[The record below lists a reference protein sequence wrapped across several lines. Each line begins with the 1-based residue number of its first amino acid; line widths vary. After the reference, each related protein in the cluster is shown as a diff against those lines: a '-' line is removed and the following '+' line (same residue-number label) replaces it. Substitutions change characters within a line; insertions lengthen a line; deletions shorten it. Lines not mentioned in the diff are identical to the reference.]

1 MDINCQL
8 EREIL
13 VALLQLVVD
22 YGPTNEDVGFVTP
35 ASLPMARRNFKAKEL
50 KLFPYTRVIASKM
63 PEKGMITE
71 LLATVSGSKPQSFF
85 LAWPDRVANPTAE
98 EQDSSVVSPFWNAA
112 IALNESEVDRPSNLT
127 LCRHDFAVT
136 LVVKPKKSH
145 KSQENWFGVSSEP
158 GISKAMISLHFLN
171 NPTAVKSGQTLRAPP
186 GTVVQLVAD

>member
-1 MDINCQL
+1 MDINCQR

-35 ASLPMARRNFKAKEL
+35 ASLPMAHRNFKANEL
-50 KLFPYTRVIASKM
+50 KLFPYTRVIASTV
-63 PEKGMITE
+63 PEKGMFTE

-85 LAWPDRVANPTAE
+85 LAWPDRVANPPAE

-112 IALNESEVDRPSNLT
+112 IALSESEVDRPSNLT
-127 LCRHDFAVT
+127 VCKHDIAAT
-136 LVVKPKKSH
+136 LMVKPKRTH
-145 KSQENWFGVSSEP
+145 KSQENWFDVSCEP
-158 GISKAMISLHFLN
+158 GITKAMISLHSLSN
-171 NPTAVKSGQTLRAPP
+171 STAVKSGQTLRASP